1 MAFSFKDIK
10 NTLVVDALN
19 LAFRWKHQGKTDF
32 IAEYA
37 ATVSSLAS
45 SYKCNRII
53 ITADKG
59 SSKYRKE
66 ILPSY
71 KQNRKD
77 KYAEQSEE
85 EAEEFKKFFEEYSRT
100 LEHLSSIGHTLLQFD
115 GVEADDL
122 AAHLVKN
129 KTEYGLGNVVL
140 ISSDRDWDLLIQPG
154 VMRFSYV
161 TRKEITVD
169 NWSDHYDVPQEKYAD
184 YKCLIGDKG
193 DNIPGIR
200 GIGPKRAVGLLDE
213 YGTAYDIFDNIPI
226 EGKYKYIEELNA
238 NPERI
243 LQNYELMDLLTYCN
257 EAIGMD
263 NISMIE
269 ETMK

>member
-1 MAFSFKDIK
+1 MCI
-10 NTLVVDALN
+10 
-19 LAFRWKHQGKTDF
+19 R
-32 IAEYA
+32 
-37 ATVSSLAS
+37 
-45 SYKCNRII
+45 
-53 ITADKG
+53 
-59 SSKYRKE
+59 
-66 ILPSY
+66 
-71 KQNRKD
+71 
-77 KYAEQSEE
+77 
-85 EAEEFKKFFEEYSRT
+85 
-100 LEHLSSIGHTLLQFD
+100 
-115 GVEADDL
+115 
-122 AAHLVKN
+122 
-129 KTEYGLGNVVL
+129 
-140 ISSDRDWDLLIQPG
+140 DRPG

-169 NWSDHYDVPQEKYAD
+169 TWNDHYDVPIEKYAD

-200 GIGPKRAVGLLDE
+200 GIGPKRAIGLLDE